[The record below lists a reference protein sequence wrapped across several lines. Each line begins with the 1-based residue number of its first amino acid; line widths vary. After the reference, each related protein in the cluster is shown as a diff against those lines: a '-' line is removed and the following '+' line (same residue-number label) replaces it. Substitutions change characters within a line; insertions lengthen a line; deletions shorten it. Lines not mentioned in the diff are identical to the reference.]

1 MKPIKLKFLSLTNHD
16 DSQTVLTTAF
26 LATVFM
32 TTVSLT
38 TVPTQLT
45 TVSSSVFILSHDP
58 VQVARFGVRILL
70 AVIVGAICFTGCIV
84 GIFFAS
90 RIQRKQKPSLT
101 HNVSVLF
108 SCLFIF
114 FCFHCVVYYLNTL
127 I

>member
-26 LATVFM
+26 IATVFM

-90 RIQRKQKPSLT
+90 RIQRKQKPSLA

-114 FCFHCVVYYLNTL
+114 FVFIVSFIIRIL
-127 I
+127 